1 MFINLITMLSLAVF
15 AGDSSGNGGNVYEGH
30 IQRISAKRLLPAL
43 DHEKNAGRFDEL
55 EKKGIQSLL
64 SSKVPFK
71 VVKPDRLEKERY
83 YELDG
88 NEAKDFSPEGT
99 RIIKDRTTRR
109 LIIQWDEANVKET
122 TLNGTV
128 FDDAFIRKVFKKSLN
143 YAYAT
148 GGIEID
154 DKAAAQ
160 LAGKLYVPTSSENV
174 TLPSSDYRYEIHRR
188 VKELIAL
195 QQRNIALAQKKGRP
209 RTILVD
215 YEAKVTN
222 LRQLLTYRFENA
234 DEEMASNLDLTE
246 RILRQDYDD
255 MNGRD

>member
-1 MFINLITMLSLAVF
+1 MFINLIAMLSLAAF
-15 AGDSSGNGGNVYEGH
+15 GGDSSGNGGNVYEGH
-30 IQRISAKRLLPAL
+30 IQRISAKRLLPAM
-43 DHEKNAGRFDEL
+43 DHEKNVGRFGEL
-55 EKKGIQSLL
+55 EKKAIQSLL

-71 VVKPDRLEKERY
+71 VVKPARLEKGRY
-83 YELDG
+83 FELDG

-99 RIIKDRTTRR
+99 RIVKDRTTRQV
-109 LIIQWDEANVKET
+109 IIQWDEANVKET

-128 FDDAFIRKVFKKSLN
+128 FDDAFIRKVFEKSLN

-148 GGIEID
+148 GGVEID
-154 DKAAAQ
+154 DKAATKIAN
-160 LAGKLYVPTSSENV
+160 KIHVPTSSDNV
-174 TLPSSDYRYEIHRR
+174 TLPSSEYRYEIHRR

-195 QQRNIALAQKKGRP
+195 QKRSIAVARLKGKP
-209 RTILVD
+209 RAIIAD

-222 LRQLLTYRFENA
+222 LQQLLTYPFGNA

-246 RILRQDYDD
+246 RILREDYLE